1 MNNYQTRAGRAGSK
15 GRTTPKKAKTDA
27 AQAAREATLV
37 LPDRV
42 SVAIGELAG
51 ELEEG
56 LLSASR
62 RWRSGSGSAGPLL
75 RAWRTSPVPW
85 RVRLRR

>member
-15 GRTTPKKAKTDA
+15 GRTTPKKAKTDT

-56 LLSASR
+56 LLAFCV
-62 RWRSGSGSAGPLL
+62 GDGLPFL
-75 RAWRTSPVPW
+75 
-85 RVRLRR
+85 

>member
-1 MNNYQTRAGRAGSK
+1 VLGVRSRHPIRRRTADMNNYQTRAGRAGST

-56 LLSASR
+56 LLAFSSAR
-62 RWRSGSGSAGPLL
+62 G
-75 RAWRTSPVPW
+75 
-85 RVRLRR
+85 

>member
-1 MNNYQTRAGRAGSK
+1 MNNYQTRAGRAGST

-42 SVAIGELAG
+42 SVAIGERG
-51 ELEEG
+51 H
-56 LLSASR
+56 R
-62 RWRSGSGSAGPLL
+62 
-75 RAWRTSPVPW
+75 
-85 RVRLRR
+85 